1 MGAVFC
7 RRAWQ
12 GLLGNGPAEGEKSRF
27 VVAELRHRL
36 KDRRLGPGQLANPF
50 TNWRQVRP
58 VVNEALRS
66 IQALQ
71 TTLIGERW
79 RLEWVVKTANIPQYI
94 RAHAHSDLIVEF
106 DDGDKYPASTLDF
119 QGENEDGE
127 FEVCAAF
134 ENCIG
139 ASQACQQALAAG
151 SPEKLP
157 NCWWTSTTP
166 RMPVGMQYT
175 LARIRSIRDNEA
187 GYYVF
192 VRESAAES

>member
-1 MGAVFC
+1 VI
-7 RRAWQ
+7 
-12 GLLGNGPAEGEKSRF
+12 
-27 VVAELRHRL
+27 
-36 KDRRLGPGQLANPF
+36 PF

-58 VVNEALRS
+58 VGNEALRS

-71 TTLIGERW
+71 TTLVGERW
-79 RLEWVVKTANIPQYI
+79 RLERVVKTANIPQYI
-94 RAHAHSDLIVEF
+94 RAHADSDLIVEF

-127 FEVCAAF
+127 FEVYAAF

-139 ASQACQQALAAG
+139 VSQAWQQALAAG
-151 SPEKLP
+151 SPEKFP
-157 NCWWTSTTP
+157 NCCWTSTTP

-192 VRESAAES
+192 QRESAAES